1 VTNRKKYSKLIEVST
16 DARNNAQAPYSN
28 FRVGAAIEGKSG
40 KIYSAFNIEVS
51 SYGLS
56 MCAERIAIWKAIS
69 LGEKEF
75 RRIALVS
82 DADDFCTPCGACRQ
96 VLYELAGNIEVIMT
110 NGNGEIKIKQLSQLL
125 PEAFTAETL
134 NNGRS

>member
-1 VTNRKKYSKLIEVST
+1 MTNRKKYSQLIKLST
-16 DARNNAQAPYSN
+16 EARNNAHAPHSN

-75 RRIALVS
+75 KRIALVS
-82 DADDFCTPCGACRQ
+82 DARDFCTPCGACRQ
-96 VLYELAGNIEVIMT
+96 VLYELAGDIEIIMT
-110 NGNGEIKIKQLSQLL
+110 NGDNEIEVKRLSQLL
-125 PEAFTAETL
+125 PEAFTSETL
-134 NNGRS
+134 YNGRS